1 VDPVTVA
8 AGLAAAAA
16 VAGAGGTR
24 LHLLRA
30 RRAEAEVE
38 RLRRDLQAERHAAGH
53 DPLTGLPNRR
63 AFYCSGSPL
72 VANAA
77 RRPLV
82 AVLVDLDDFKRVND
96 TLGHVAGDRVLV
108 AVARRF
114 ADIAG
119 GGLVARLGGD
129 EFAGLLD
136 WPTTDDRW
144 LRHTAY
150 LLAAELA
157 APVDV
162 AGRPVSVTA
171 SVGLTPVSGP
181 ADLDDVLG
189 RADAAMYQA
198 KTLPGRAFVAG
209 GPDEQTRLAP
219 NPRPDFD
226 WLPEPHH
233 GRHVRTATADP
244 RPDPGRT
251 FTTGRS

>member
-1 VDPVTVA
+1 VDPVTIA
-8 AGLAAAAA
+8 AGVATAAAL
-16 VAGAGGTR
+16 VGAGGTW

-30 RRAEAEVE
+30 RRAEAEVV
-38 RLRRDLQAERHAAGH
+38 RLRDELQAERHAAGH

-72 VANAA
+72 VADAA

-96 TLGHVAGDRVLV
+96 TLGHVVGDRVLV

-114 ADIAG
+114 ADVAG

-129 EFAGLLD
+129 EFVGLFD
-136 WPTTDDRW
+136 WPATDDRW
-144 LRHTAY
+144 LRQSAY
-150 LLAAELA
+150 LLAEALA

-162 AGRPVSVTA
+162 AGRWVAVTA
-171 SVGLTPVSGP
+171 SVGLAPVLGA

-198 KTLPGRAFVAG
+198 KTMRGRAFVTGAH
-209 GPDEQTRLAP
+209 DEQTRLIP
-219 NPRPDFD
+219 DPRTTFT
-226 WLPEPHH
+226 WLPETGH
-233 GRHVRTATADP
+233 GPDLRTAGPIP
-244 RPDPGRT
+244 R
-251 FTTGRS
+251 

>member
-8 AGLAAAAA
+8 AGAAAAAA
-16 VAGAGGTR
+16 VAGAGSAR

-30 RRAEAEVE
+30 RRAEAEVA
-38 RLRRDLQAERHAAGH
+38 RLRHELRAERHAAGH

-72 VANAA
+72 VADTA

-96 TLGHVAGDRVLV
+96 TLGHAVGDRVLV
-108 AVARRF
+108 EVARRF

-119 GGLVARLGGD
+119 GSLVARLGGD
-129 EFAGLLD
+129 EFVGLLD

-144 LRHTAY
+144 LRQSAY
-150 LLAAELA
+150 LLADALA

-162 AGRPVSVTA
+162 AGRPVAVTA
-171 SVGLTPVSGP
+171 SVGLAPVP
-181 ADLDDVLG
+181 TAADLDDVLG

-198 KTLPGRAFVAG
+198 KTMPGRFFVAG
-209 GPDEQTRLAP
+209 GRDEQARLVP
-219 NPRPDFD
+219 DPRSAFA
-226 WLPEPHH
+226 WLPEANHA
-233 GRHVRTATADP
+233 RHVRATAAD
-244 RPDPGRT
+244 
-251 FTTGRS
+251 TTP